1 LKGAKMRRKIF
12 IITALGLMAGSAQFG
27 KAAPMGTAWTYQG
40 RLMDANA
47 PAEGLYDFEFRLYT
61 DPVLSGFQVGPV
73 VEVNDLDVIDGYFT
87 VELDFGN
94 KAFNGDARWL
104 EIGVRPW
111 DSEERYT
118 LLTPR
123 QEVTP
128 VPYALQTRG
137 IFVDSAGNLGV
148 GTKSPLQ
155 RLHAA
160 DSGMASLVVQETTNN
175 VAGQLMAD
183 TDYVSLHSAF
193 IHPMRFMI
201 NDITRVFIDTNGRVG
216 IGTTTPRASL
226 EVTNNGSSHA
236 IWASTSDI
244 PVYAQRT
251 GTSGTWPAVG
261 GDCNS
266 LSSGTSGVRGRIL
279 STSPGALSAGVYGH
293 NYGTGIYGVGVR
305 GVQDGTGAG
314 VYGVCTDGKG
324 VYGVSTNGYAGYFVG
339 GKNYF
344 QGNVG
349 IGTISPSG
357 VLYTSSK
364 NLEIEGTAPS
374 IVLDDTDG
382 TYQNDFEIVNGGDR
396 VLFRDATAGVNVMIL
411 ELSGTRNTI
420 VRTLEITGGSD
431 LSESFEISTEDE
443 QLRPGMVV
451 CIDPESPGDL
461 VVSKTAYDRTV
472 AGIVS
477 GAGGVKPGM
486 LMGQEGTEAYGKH
499 PVALTGRVY
508 CWADASK
515 YPIEPGDLLTT
526 SDTPGHAMKV
536 TDYNKS
542 QGATLGKA
550 MTSLKEGKGLILVL
564 VSLQ

>member
-1 LKGAKMRRKIF
+1 MRMKIF
-12 IITALGLMAGSAQFG
+12 VIIALGLMTCSAQVG
-27 KAAPMGTAWTYQG
+27 QAVPMGTAWTYQG
-40 RLMDANA
+40 RLMDNNG
-47 PAEGLYDFEFRLYT
+47 PADGLYDLQFALYT
-61 DPVLSGFQVGPV
+61 DPIFSGSKIGPTID
-73 VEVNDLDVIDGYFT
+73 VNDLDVIDGYFT

-94 KAFNGDARWL
+94 KVFNGDARWL

-111 DSEERYT
+111 DSVQRHT

-128 VPYALQTRG
+128 TPYSLY
-137 IFVDSAGNLGV
+137 
-148 GTKSPLQ
+148 
-155 RLHAA
+155 AA
-160 DSGMASLVVQETTNN
+160 KATN
-175 VAGQLMAD
+175 AD
-183 TDYVSLHSAF
+183 TDNDWMVSGNNLYS
-193 IHPMRFMI
+193 IP
-201 NDITRVFIDTNGRVG
+201 TGKVG

-226 EVTNNGSSHA
+226 EVTNTGSSHA

-314 VYGVCTDGKG
+314 VYGQCDNGKG
-324 VYGVSTNGYAGYFVG
+324 VYGFSSDGYGGYFVG
-339 GKNYF
+339 AKNYF

-382 TYQNDFEIVNGGDR
+382 TYQNDFEIVNGGDK

-431 LSESFEISTEDE
+431 LSERFEVSANDE
-443 QLRPGMVV
+443 QVKPGMVV
-451 CIDPESPGDL
+451 CIDPDRPGDL
-461 VVSKTAYDRTV
+461 AVSKKAYDRTV
-472 AGIVS
+472 AGIIS

-486 LMGQEGTEAYGKH
+486 LMGQEATVAYGRH

-515 YPIEPGDLLTT
+515 SPIEPGDLLTT

-550 MTSLKEGKGLILVL
+550 MTSLKEGKGLVLVL